1 MGRKDLDEHTR
12 AATYGPSMVIAHG
25 ADHEPSSRL
34 RNTTPLPPR
43 TVTMQPR
50 RYMRTNATPT
60 HFLICITTSVS
71 LTSCGALSSISGT
84 YATDAASD

>member
-1 MGRKDLDEHTR
+1 MTLKARAKVSGVDTGFQFDFQLIPTTGGNWQWLIRKSVDDGSTFSEVGRF
-12 AATYGPSMVIAHG
+12 
-25 ADHEPSSRL
+25 
-34 RNTTPLPPR
+34 
-43 TVTMQPR
+43 
-50 RYMRTNATPT
+50 TNATPT